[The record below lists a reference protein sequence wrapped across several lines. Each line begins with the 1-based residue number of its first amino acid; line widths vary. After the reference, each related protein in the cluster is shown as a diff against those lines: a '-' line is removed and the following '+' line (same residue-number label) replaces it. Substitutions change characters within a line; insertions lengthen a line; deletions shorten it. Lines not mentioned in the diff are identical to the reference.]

1 MDSGQNFIRVG
12 RESIESGETPMT
24 AHTTQTQIPRA
35 HQTLTVRTRDGRSLT
50 IMLSRLSPRVRDILL
65 SLPPAVLQ
73 RIVETYLDYPVY
85 DDVHDLC
92 FPSIEE
98 VLEGT
103 TFSDLYAGE
112 YCESASRDSLEYLS
126 PIIWRIINSY
136 RSKLL
141 ARATAIAI
149 QIKNTGN

>member
-1 MDSGQNFIRVG
+1 
-12 RESIESGETPMT
+12 
-24 AHTTQTQIPRA
+24 
-35 HQTLTVRTRDGRSLT
+35 
-50 IMLSRLSPRVRDILL
+50 VRDILL

-103 TFSDLYAGE
+103 TFSDLYTGE
-112 YCESASRDSLEYLS
+112 YCESASRDIIEYLS